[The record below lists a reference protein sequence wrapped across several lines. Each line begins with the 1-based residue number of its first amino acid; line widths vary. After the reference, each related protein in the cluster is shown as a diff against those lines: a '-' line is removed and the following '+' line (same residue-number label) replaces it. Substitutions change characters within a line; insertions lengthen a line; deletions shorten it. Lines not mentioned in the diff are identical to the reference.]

1 MRYTEAKMSKIA
13 SEMLKDI
20 EKENFVRDTETAFDS
35 YYLKSNVSDLISID
49 SFEKVETKRKQYFW
63 WF

>member
-20 EKENFVRDTETAFDS
+20 EKETVS
-35 YYLKSNVSDLISID
+35 YQQTLMIVWKNQLFCLPKYQI
-49 SFEKVETKRKQYFW
+49 F
-63 WF
+63 